1 MNFFLVILMY
11 AMWSSIFAFAKIAL
25 DISPPLFLTAARM
38 LFAAFFL
45 LGYLVIRKSSFRLP
59 KRQLLTLV
67 LLAVFSIYLTN
78 LLEFW
83 ALQYLTAAKT
93 CFIYSLSP
101 FFAALFSY
109 LHFKETL
116 NLRKCLGMLIGF
128 LGFVPLLATQKGA
141 SELLTT
147 IPFFSWPEI
156 AMMGAAMATAYGWIL
171 LRLIVNPPKTDT
183 SSPPLSP
190 LMANGMSMLLGGFM
204 ALSHSYFVDAWDPI
218 PIVSGKVP
226 QFVEAIMIMTLISN
240 IFCYNLYGFLLK
252 KFTATFL
259 SFMGLLSPVFASL
272 SSWILL
278 GEQPSVVILT
288 STGVVSLGLWMIYS
302 SELKQGYYKK
312 ENLSLRSG

>member
-25 DISPPLFLTAARM
+25 EVSTPLFLTATRM
-38 LFAAFFL
+38 LFAAFLL
-45 LGYLVIRKSSFRLP
+45 LGYLALRKASFRLP
-59 KRQLLTLV
+59 RRQLITLV

-109 LHFKETL
+109 WHFKETL

-128 LGFVPLLATQKGA
+128 LGFIPLLATQKGA
-141 SELLTT
+141 GELLTT
-147 IPFFSWPEI
+147 IPFFSWPEL
-156 AMMGAAMATAYGWIL
+156 AMVGAAMATAYGWIL
-171 LRLIVNPPKTDT
+171 LRLIVNPPKT
-183 SSPPLSP
+183 SSPSTPISP
-190 LMANGMSMLLGGFM
+190 LMANGLSMFFGGFM
-204 ALSHSYFVDAWDPI
+204 ALSHSYFIDAWDPI
-218 PIVSGKVP
+218 PIVSGKAVP
-226 QFVEAIMIMTLISN
+226 FIEAIAIMTLISN

-252 KFTATFL
+252 RFTATFL

-288 STGVVSLGLWMIYS
+288 STAIVSLGLWMIYS

-312 ENLSLRSG
+312 ENLSLSSG